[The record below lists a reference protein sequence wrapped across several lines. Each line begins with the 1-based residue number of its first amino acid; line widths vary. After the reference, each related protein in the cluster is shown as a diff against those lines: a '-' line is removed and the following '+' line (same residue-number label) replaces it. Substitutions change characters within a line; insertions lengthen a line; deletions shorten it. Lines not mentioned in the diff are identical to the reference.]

1 MATELLMRA
10 SALYGAA
17 SMAAFLLGKVCER
30 QTESALEG
38 ARHALEQVTKY
49 LSGSGEDLKAASKL
63 NARLMALEV
72 ATYCLVSHCLES

>member
-38 ARHALEQVTKY
+38 ARHAL
-49 LSGSGEDLKAASKL
+49 GP
-63 NARLMALEV
+63 REV
-72 ATYCLVSHCLES
+72 AFYNFVEKRGRRSGASRPGHSARG